1 MADARLA
8 ASLVRMRQRRT
19 GPLILELDLTDGIAE
34 GPPADPVSALLTMRR
49 TRLQDLLDGLR
60 RAAADDRVRVLVVKV
75 GGSRI
80 GLAMIQ
86 ELRAA
91 IGDFRKSGKLAIAWA
106 ETFGDFVRGNVP
118 YYLATG
124 FDRVYLQPSGTL
136 GLTGVAVEQVFLHGA
151 LEKLGIGFESAKRHE
166 YKSAPEQLTESGFTG
181 PAREATA
188 RLAESVTEQLA
199 GAIAAGRGLSVERA
213 TSLLAG
219 GPFLAP
225 QALAEGL
232 VDGLL
237 YRDEV
242 YDLAR
247 REAGAGAA
255 LLYLQRYQRTQSLS
269 DLPRRVGSIALGIA
283 PGQHERY
290 VAAIYAH
297 GAIRHGRSGR
307 GGPGGGGGMG
317 SDTVAAALRAAGADD
332 GARAVVLR
340 VNSPGGSYTASDV
353 IWREV
358 VKLRAAGKPVVVS
371 MGDVAASG
379 GYFISAP
386 ADVIVVQ
393 PGTITGSIGV
403 FLGKPVL
410 RELFGRA
417 GVTTDSVTDTAGA
430 ARATMFSASRPFSE
444 AEWARVNE
452 WLDAVYADFTDKVAS
467 GRRLPPDR
475 VHELARGRVWTGAD
489 AIANGLADEA
499 GGLREAIVIARKRA
513 GLPADAPVRVYPR
526 LGPFDQL
533 RPAESSEAKPAA
545 RAQLGM
551 GTLAALFADSWGP
564 AWRFAAAAGLPPYG
578 PLTLPGSWTI
588 S

>member
-1 MADARLA
+1 
-8 ASLVRMRQRRT
+8 MRQRRT
-19 GPLILELDLTDGIAE
+19 GPLILELDLTDGIVE
-34 GPPADPVSALLTMRR
+34 GPPTDPVSALLTMRR

-80 GLAMIQ
+80 GLAKIQ

-91 IGDFRKSGKLAIAWA
+91 IGDFRRSGKLTVAWA
-106 ETFGDFVRGNVP
+106 ESFGDFVRGNLP

-124 FDRVYLQPSGTL
+124 FDRIYLQPSGTL
-136 GLTGVAVEQVFLHGA
+136 GLTGVAVEQVFLHDA
-151 LEKLGIGFESAKRHE
+151 LEKLGVDFETAKRHE
-166 YKSAPEQLTESGFTG
+166 YKSAPDQLTESGFTG
-181 PAREATA
+181 PAREAAA

-199 GAIAAGRGLSVERA
+199 GAIAAGRGLSVEQA
-213 TSLLAG
+213 TSLLSR
-219 GPFLAP
+219 GPFLAQ
-225 QALAEGL
+225 QALDDGL
-232 VDGLL
+232 VDGLM

-242 YDLAR
+242 YDQAR
-247 REAGAGAA
+247 KEAGPDAT
-255 LLYLQRYQRTQSLS
+255 LLYLQRYQRAQSLS
-269 DLPRRVGSIALGIA
+269 DLPRRLGSSVQGIA
-283 PGQHERY
+283 PGQHERF
-290 VAAIYAH
+290 VATIYAH

-307 GGPGGGGGMG
+307 GGPGGGGMG

-403 FLGKPVL
+403 FMGKPVL

-417 GVTTDSVTDTAGA
+417 GVTTDSITDGAGA
-430 ARATMFSASRPFSE
+430 ASATMFSSSRPFSE
-444 AEWARVNE
+444 AEWARINE
-452 WLDAVYADFTDKVAS
+452 WLDMVYADFTQKVAS
-467 GRRLPPDR
+467 GRRMPAER

-499 GGLREAIVIARKRA
+499 GGLREAVAIARKRA
-513 GLPADAPVRVYPR
+513 GLPADAPVRIYPR
-526 LGPFDQL
+526 FGPFDQL

-545 RAQLGM
+545 RAQLGA
-551 GTLAALFADSWGP
+551 GALGALFANGWGP

-578 PLTLPGSWTI
+578 PLTLPGVWTI

>member
-551 GTLAALFADSWGP
+551 GTLAALFADGWGP